1 MTGDNDWTVG
11 WAAAI
16 RRNLSANAICSGVGG
31 LGSPSLLYAGR
42 LASRAA
48 AARVCHEEAAALV
61 LVCVSDWDTI
71 GSGKEKFGVGRR
83 IRSAAVPGGAGGG
96 MELAAGVGVLVMD
109 GLKPGDA

>member
-1 MTGDNDWTVG
+1 M
-11 WAAAI
+11 

-48 AARVCHEEAAALV
+48 AARVYHEEAAALV
-61 LVCVSDWDTI
+61 LVCVPDWDTL
-71 GSGKEKFGVGRR
+71 GSRREKFGVGG
-83 IRSAAVPGGAGGG
+83 IQSAAVPGGAGGG

-109 GLKPGDA
+109 GLKPGEA